1 MLVLCPA
8 SGMNTTKVEHLISQL
23 EHDFFE
29 HGMAE
34 LVSALSSTVAN
45 NVRKL
50 WCVGSSPGSRH
61 SIYL

>member
-1 MLVLCPA
+1 MLLCPA
-8 SGMNTTKVEHLISQL
+8 SGMSTTKIERLIAQL
-23 EHDFFE
+23 EHDSFE

-34 LVSALSSTVAN
+34 LVSAFNSTVASN
-45 NVRKL
+45 MRKL